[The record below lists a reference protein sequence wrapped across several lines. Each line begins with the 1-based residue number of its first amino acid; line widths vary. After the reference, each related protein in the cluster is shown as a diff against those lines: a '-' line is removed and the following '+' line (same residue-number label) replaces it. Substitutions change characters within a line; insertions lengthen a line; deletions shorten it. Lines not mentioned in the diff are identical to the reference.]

1 MRNDYDVVVVGGGS
15 SGVAA
20 AVCAARRGVRVL
32 LVERYGFLGG
42 TLTAALVAPM
52 MTFHSPT
59 EQVVR
64 GFAQEIVDHLIARH
78 ASPGHIYDT
87 TGYVPTVTPFDGET
101 LKQVETELCLAAGV
115 DLLLHACVVGVSV
128 VAGHIES
135 LQVQTR
141 EGLRSIR
148 VGQVVDASGD
158 ADVAALAGVNF
169 AFGRSEDNLAQPAT
183 LCFKL
188 SQVDTQQIRQ
198 YIQAH
203 PEDFRIGPRGVQ
215 GFMATPLLS
224 VSGFYSHIRQAR
236 ENGEVSVDRDQVL
249 FFNTPYPDEVI
260 VNMTRVT
267 KMNELTSEFLS
278 KAEVQARQQTKELV
292 SFLQR
297 RVPGFAAARLVA
309 TGTQIG
315 LRESRRIA
323 GLYTITQDDVVS
335 GRQFDDVIA
344 RNAYPIDIHN
354 PDGDGVVTLRIKD
367 EGAYTIPLRA
377 LLNNQVE
384 NIVVTGR
391 CISTTHA
398 AHASTRLAPVC
409 MALGQAAG
417 TVAAMA
423 VQTQTAPALVPIR
436 QLQRQLVHDG
446 ADLGAVGADLL

>member
-1 MRNDYDVVVVGGGS
+1 MVRNDYDVVVVGGGS

-20 AVCAARRGVRVL
+20 AVCAARQGVRVL
-32 LVERYGFLGG
+32 LIERYGFLGG

-59 EQVVR
+59 EQVVS
-64 GFAQEIVDHLIARH
+64 GFAQEIVNHLVARN

-87 TGYVPTVTPFDGET
+87 TGYVPTVTPFDGEA
-101 LKQVETELCLAAGV
+101 LKQLELELCLAAGV
-115 DLLLHACVVGVSV
+115 ELLLHAVVVGVGV
-128 VAGHIES
+128 AAGHIET
-135 LQVQTR
+135 LQIQTKD
-141 EGLRSIR
+141 GLHTIR

-169 AFGRSEDNLAQPAT
+169 AFGRPDDNLAQPAT

-188 SQVDTQQIRQ
+188 SQVDTQQIRE

-215 GFMATPLLS
+215 GFVDTPLLS
-224 VSGFYSHIRQAR
+224 VSGFYSHINQARQA
-236 ENGEVSVDRDQVL
+236 GEVSLDRDQVL

-267 KMNELTSEFLS
+267 KVKELTSEFLTL
-278 KAEVQARQQTKELV
+278 AEVEARRQVYDLTA
-292 SFLQR
+292 FMQR
-297 RVPGFAAARLVA
+297 RLPGFAAARLVA

-315 LRESRRIA
+315 LRETRRIE
-323 GLYTITQDDVVS
+323 GLYTITQDDVIS
-335 GRQFDDVIA
+335 GRQFDDCIA
-344 RNAYPIDIHN
+344 RNAYPIDIHS
-354 PDGDGVVTLRIKD
+354 PDGDGVVTLRIEN
-367 EGAYTIPLRA
+367 EGAYAIPLRA
-377 LLNNQVE
+377 LLNSQVD

-423 VQTQTAPALVPIR
+423 AKAHSTPEQVPIR
-436 QLQRQLVHDG
+436 QLQRQLVADG
-446 ADLGAVGADLL
+446 ADLGAIAADL